1 MHCLRRL
8 HYIKFDCLRL
18 WPWRMFALS
27 EHSLVT
33 SDKGGGKCFCPCSFV
48 CLSVSKISQK
58 RAHGFGWKCCMS
70 TYVGTWTNWLTF
82 EPDPDYSPDAGT
94 GLLSP
99 ISYKCCNAEFYIGKI
114 PRTRI
119 GGVVSG
125 AFLKW
130 FYSLSCRIT
139 VVGGA
144 CALPSVLLVIF
155 IFVYKFLW
163 FLPCREHARRGL
175 PGSKSWQHHCP
186 AVGYHYFLP
195 GLWLYLPSCRSSP
208 LFGQ

>member
-58 RAHGFGWKCCMS
+58 RAHGFGWKCCVS

-99 ISYKCCNAEFYIGKI
+99 ISYKRCNAEFYIGKI

-125 AFLKW
+125 ARHVFKMVL
-130 FYSLSCRIT
+130 FAELSDNRCRRCMRST
-139 VVGGA
+139 E
-144 CALPSVLLVIF
+144 CPSSYIYICV
-155 IFVYKFLW
+155 
-163 FLPCREHARRGL
+163 
-175 PGSKSWQHHCP
+175 
-186 AVGYHYFLP
+186 
-195 GLWLYLPSCRSSP
+195 
-208 LFGQ
+208 